1 LLPLATIIITTIAVA
16 VVVIVHLARASTRY
30 ALIPKIILGGI
41 YENKQVRE
49 KIVS

>member
-1 LLPLATIIITTIAVA
+1 LLPLATIITTIAVA
-16 VVVIVHLARASTRY
+16 VVVIIVHLARASTRY